1 MTVLTFPR
9 RVSNDC
15 ITQEHGHQGASVG
28 KRGDKT
34 GVQAM
39 SNALIECVPN
49 FSEGRNQEI
58 IEAIVEPFRSRKG
71 CGLVDYR
78 ADKDHNRLVVSLVG
92 QPQAIQDALMEASLI
107 AIDKIDLERHQGGHP
122 RIGAIDVI
130 PFIPIQ
136 NVDMKGCV
144 DLAHTFGRRFNET
157 TRVPVYFYEEA
168 ALKPERRQL
177 EVIRK
182 GQFEILKK
190 EVTKPERHPDIG
202 EPKLHPSAGATIIGA
217 RKFLIAF
224 NVNLGTGDVRV
235 AQQIARAV
243 RASSGGLCHVKG
255 IGLALADRGLTQV
268 SMNIVDYEKNALYR
282 VVEMIRMEAKRWGVP
297 IVETE
302 VYGMIPAAALLDSLG
317 YYLQLARFDRKQV
330 IELALLNM
338 LDVEK

>member
-1 MTVLTFPR
+1 
-9 RVSNDC
+9 
-15 ITQEHGHQGASVG
+15 
-28 KRGDKT
+28 
-34 GVQAM
+34 M
-39 SNALIECVPN
+39 SNVLIECVPN
-49 FSEGRNQEI
+49 FSEGRNHEI
-58 IEAIVEPFRSRKG
+58 IEAIVQPFRNRKG
-71 CGLVDYR
+71 CVLVDYR

-92 QPQAIQDALMEASLI
+92 EPEPIQDALIEASMV
-107 AIDKIDLERHQGGHP
+107 AIEKIDLERHQGGHP
-122 RIGAIDVI
+122 RIGAIDVV

-136 NVDMKGCV
+136 NIDMKGCV
-144 DLAHTFGRRFNET
+144 HLAHTFGRRFYET

-177 EVIRK
+177 EAIRK

-202 EPKLHPSAGATIIGA
+202 EPQLHPTAGATIIGA

-224 NVNLGTGDVRV
+224 NVNLGTTDLQV

-255 IGLALADRGLTQV
+255 LGLALADRGLTQV

-282 VVEMIRMEAKRWGVP
+282 VVELIRMEAKRWGVS

-302 VYGMIPAAALLDSLG
+302 VYGMIPAAALLDSVA
-317 YYLQLARFDRKQV
+317 YYLQLAKFDRKQV
-330 IELALLNM
+330 IELALLGTA
-338 LDVEK
+338 DEEK